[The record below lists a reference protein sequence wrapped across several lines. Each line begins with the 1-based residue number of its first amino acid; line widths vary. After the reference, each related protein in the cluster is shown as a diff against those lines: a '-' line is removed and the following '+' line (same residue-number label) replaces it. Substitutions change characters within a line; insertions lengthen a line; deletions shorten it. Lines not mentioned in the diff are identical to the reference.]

1 MLFFMNTMYDTLATM
16 LSVTQL
22 PIHLQGDFYN
32 NIIHNSSKEEDKQ
45 VLIPH
50 PIKTDFVFTTHYD
63 ILNIINTC
71 GYCVV
76 DLPDEL
82 FQYVEENPDI
92 LLSQSAEYQTNVA
105 SKKIEESFFVTTHE
119 YRALILL
126 AQWQKTGNRY
136 PYHLAAHAIKNDSVV
151 LLQYVIRRHVDQWDP
166 FILRSAVEHG
176 NILCIDFLVKY
187 YREHTRLVCVQ
198 TNLCEKAKTFTV
210 LKYLRETWG
219 FEWDKR
225 VIKQALYDNCIER
238 FEYALKNGCP
248 VDLENA
254 ATVSLRLPKI
264 DAFRLLVE
272 LAGYKPVKEDVL
284 YASTLG
290 SINHLVYLHLVNTPW
305 HPQAVNIA
313 ARFKHHSCME
323 FGIQCGAPYDPN
335 FIELAYLPFSE
346 DIDRWMANLIY
357 QNTV

>member
-1 MLFFMNTMYDTLATM
+1 MNTMYDTLSTM
-16 LSVTQL
+16 LTVTQL
-22 PIHLQGDFYN
+22 PPHLQGDFYN
-32 NIIHNSSKEEDKQ
+32 NIIGNSWEDEE

-50 PIKTDFVFTTHYD
+50 PIKTDFTFDTHDD
-63 ILNIINTC
+63 IINMINTC
-71 GYCVV
+71 AFCAV

-82 FQYVEENPDI
+82 FRHAEENPFT
-92 LLSQSAEYQTNVA
+92 LLMYADDYKLNVA

-126 AQWQKTGNRY
+126 AEFQKTDIRHKKC
-136 PYHLAAHAIKNDSVV
+136 YHLAEYAIKNDSVV

-166 FILRSAVEHG
+166 FILRTAVEHG
-176 NILCIDFLVKY
+176 KILCIDFLVKY
-187 YREHTRLVCVQ
+187 YREHTKLVCVQ

-210 LKYLRETWG
+210 LKYLRETLG

-225 VIKQALYDNCIER
+225 VIKQALYDNCFER